1 VPRQPRS
8 VPVLFTCT
16 AYEGF
21 NGLFIP
27 VAALGYLT
35 PLAAALLMLVSST
48 GVLLNSLRL
57 TR

>member
-1 VPRQPRS
+1 VVRGNY
-8 VPVLFTCT
+8 VWAF
-16 AYEGF
+16 GF

-27 VAALGYLT
+27 IAALGYLT